1 MKNLEDRFG
10 IKYTNKDDTI
20 NKIVFRLVS
29 TFPILIIFPLI
40 TVYIISFFD
49 TDKFFLYIYLL
60 LNIPFLI
67 IIFFIKKIYKKYV
80 TFFVHS
86 TIAKFHLICF
96 TLIYLLVSYIL
107 FYSIYILNFK
117 YNIYILILFILLLIC
132 IYAIF
137 SFKKNIKKN
146 FSKCFFLINSKIFID
161 YSEIKLRVM
170 EPASFF
176 SKILYTLLIYTV
188 FQGIFVNFVITL
200 GLVSFVLFSLLAYHT
215 CELIYFNLFFL
226 PDIENHFKQPA
237 LSDYWGLFEVDPVL
251 EKKILGSNLS
261 KIPIQYANVFKEI
274 SYKK

>member
-20 NKIVFRLVS
+20 NKIVVRLVS

-80 TFFVHS
+80 TFFIHS

-107 FYSIYILNFK
+107 FYSITNTIYIRSN
-117 YNIYILILFILLLIC
+117 YNIMKPIAIHMLLNAISLII
-132 IYAIF
+132 
-137 SFKKNIKKN
+137 
-146 FSKCFFLINSKIFID
+146 
-161 YSEIKLRVM
+161 
-170 EPASFF
+170 
-176 SKILYTLLIYTV
+176 
-188 FQGIFVNFVITL
+188 
-200 GLVSFVLFSLLAYHT
+200 SL
-215 CELIYFNLFFL
+215 
-226 PDIENHFKQPA
+226 
-237 LSDYWGLFEVDPVL
+237 
-251 EKKILGSNLS
+251 
-261 KIPIQYANVFKEI
+261 
-274 SYKK
+274 